1 VFYLSS
7 PIILLG
13 EQYCKLTRLYKED
26 EPNIQLSPA
35 GIFIWV

>member
-1 VFYLSS
+1 V
-7 PIILLG
+7 
-13 EQYCKLTRLYKED
+13 D